1 MHLFAAKET
10 PSQLIFK
17 IACNTSGIGIYFS
30 VRKEFSSAEA
40 KMSEIA
46 AVLQAVQTMRV
57 TLTEQ
62 SGQDPGDFN

>member
-1 MHLFAAKET
+1 
-10 PSQLIFK
+10 
-17 IACNTSGIGIYFS
+17 
-30 VRKEFSSAEA
+30 
-40 KMSEIA
+40 MSEIA